1 MEGVSLGF
9 ILLRWNGLLIAF
21 GIVLGA
27 FLATLEAKR
36 RFQDAEVV
44 YYLFVPLTLFGWL
57 GARLWHIF
65 TPPLSSVQLGL
76 TTQYYLSHPLDIL
89 SFWTGGFG
97 IPGALLGGVLALLV
111 VARKE
116 KLPFWDLADMLAPGI
131 VLAQVIGR
139 LGNYFNQELYGLP
152 TNLPWA
158 IFIQPENRLHGYEQV
173 EFYHP
178 LFAYEAL
185 LCIVCLVLLLWLARG
200 RFAGQL
206 KPGDVFLTYLVSYAL
221 IRFLLEVLRLD
232 VSLVNNLNVNQVFFA
247 CVFIVAGGMLVHRRL
262 APVL

>member
-21 GIVLGA
+21 GIVCGA
-27 FLATLEAKR
+27 LLAALEAKR
-36 RFQDAEVV
+36 RFQDAEIV
-44 YYLFVPLTLFGWL
+44 YYLFVPLTILGWV
-57 GARLWHIF
+57 GARLWHVL

-89 SFWTGGFG
+89 SLWTGGFG
-97 IPGALLGGVLALLV
+97 IPGALLGGILALLV
-111 VARKE
+111 IAHKE
-116 KLPFWDLADMLAPGI
+116 KLPFGDLVDMLAPGI
-131 VLAQVIGR
+131 ILAQAIGR

-158 IFIQPENRLHGYEQV
+158 IFIQTQNRLRGFEQV

-178 LFAYEAL
+178 LFAYEIFL
-185 LCIVCLVLLLWLARG
+185 SLVSLVLLLWLARG
-200 RFAGQL
+200 SLAWQL
-206 KPGDVFLTYLVSYAL
+206 KPGDVILTYLVSYSL
-221 IRFLLEVLRLD
+221 IRFLLEALRLD
-232 VSLVNNLNVNQVFFA
+232 VSLVNNININQVFFA
-247 CVFIVAGGMLVHRRL
+247 CIFIIAGGILIRRRL